1 MPKATYHIDDLCR
14 PPPLLERAFLLY
26 SQNSGLLAQCT
37 IEKLWIIFVL
47 YKSCIQLRYLYHNA
61 YILIFAQF
69 MNVFNLHLNM
79 RSFLQFCTSLCPS
92 LFAFESWLTSKGQNA
107 FRQTMLWMRSLSS
120 SSRPKSNLKAIFNT
134 VCRQSG
140 FFLGKGCCCSCNTY
154 ATGGIASSL
163 NWPKVIGYVA

>member
-1 MPKATYHIDDLCR
+1 M

-92 LFAFESWLTSKGQNA
+92 LLAFESWLTSKGQNA
-107 FRQTMLWMRSLSS
+107 FRQTMLWMRSLSFFIKTKVQ
-120 SSRPKSNLKAIFNT
+120 P
-134 VCRQSG
+134 QSDLQYSLSVVGG
-140 FFLGKGCCCSCNTY
+140 FFWAKAVAIAILLQLA
-154 ATGGIASSL
+154 ATAL
-163 NWPKVIGYVA
+163 AKFM